1 MAPAAARNT
10 ICKLTT
16 GCRYLSYSRRIL
28 LGLCDQRRVDARL
41 VLNIGSFCVEYFSL
55 CSKKVH
61 VHSVQP
67 RPVREE
73 HTFTQALRLGHEVAE
88 RPSPFLCHCATP
100 CFIAFPIEL
109 IALLGHH
116 FRCLFQLVF
125 PPVHGY
131 HSNRFRRDKRLT
143 RKN

>member
-1 MAPAAARNT
+1 M
-10 ICKLTT
+10 
-16 GCRYLSYSRRIL
+16 
-28 LGLCDQRRVDARL
+28 
-41 VLNIGSFCVEYFSL
+41 
-55 CSKKVH
+55 H

-131 HSNRFRRDKRLT
+131 HSNRFRRNKRLIVSAGLVQEVIVHT
-143 RKN
+143 APPMHISKSKIHSPFRSRDEEELNYGVLGGMKCTVSYEKLMTQR

>member
-16 GCRYLSYSRRIL
+16 GCRYLSYSRRVP

-88 RPSPFLCHCATP
+88 RPSYVTVR
-100 CFIAFPIEL
+100 
-109 IALLGHH
+109 HH
-116 FRCLFQLVF
+116 V
-125 PPVHGY
+125 
-131 HSNRFRRDKRLT
+131 S
-143 RKN
+143 